1 MTRFLSMDARA
12 SARSRA
18 SWRRF
23 GSSPRRARAR
33 GFHPQLYGGME
44 VTTRKRSDEAL
55 AVMASK
61 LVRIALT
68 CSPRIVRVPRF
79 TFASPQAP
87 MKILFVH
94 PGPLLYTNVFLR
106 FEPYVLDL
114 VAEAARRAGHSV
126 RLVDLQVESHSDYR
140 RMIAEWRPDLIAFS
154 CNYLANVPE
163 IVDLAKATKLALP

>member
-23 GSSPRRARAR
+23 GSSPRLARAR

-106 FEPYVLDL
+106 LEPLGLQL
-114 VAEAARRAGHSV
+114 VAEAPRRAGHSDP
-126 RLVDLQVESHSDYR
+126 LVGLRGAGPTDYPPIIGER
-140 RMIAEWRPDLIAFS
+140 R
-154 CNYLANVPE
+154 
-163 IVDLAKATKLALP
+163 